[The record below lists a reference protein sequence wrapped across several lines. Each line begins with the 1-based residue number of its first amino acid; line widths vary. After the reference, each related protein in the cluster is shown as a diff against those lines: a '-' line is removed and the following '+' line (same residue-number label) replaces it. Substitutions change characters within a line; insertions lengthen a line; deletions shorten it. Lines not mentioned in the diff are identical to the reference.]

1 MAAFQSL
8 AIHLLKNDGN
18 MVSTRRAQPLR
29 RRATELQIHNRY
41 THTKTHTN
49 TKPHTLTDSLTHS
62 PTHHPT
68 HPLTNFNAISV
79 NEAGRFWAHAGL
91 QKTDLET

>member
-1 MAAFQSL
+1 MME
-8 AIHLLKNDGN
+8 

-29 RRATELQIHNRY
+29 RLATELPIHNRY

-62 PTHHPT
+62 PTRHPT

-91 QKTDLET
+91 QKTALET